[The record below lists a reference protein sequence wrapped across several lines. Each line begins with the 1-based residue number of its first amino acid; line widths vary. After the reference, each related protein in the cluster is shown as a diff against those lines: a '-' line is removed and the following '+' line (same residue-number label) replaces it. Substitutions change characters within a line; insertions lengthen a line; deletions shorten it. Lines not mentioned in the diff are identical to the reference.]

1 MIAIAVMGFFFAR
14 AGFLRGTNPPDFWR
28 SIARFRMLRKRDSKK
43 DPPQG
48 FGGFNSHSSLRSRC
62 SASCVLIKGGVNMS
76 TATNSTSISRS
87 RRRTRDPVKL
97 TALIYLREA
106 LIAERYENC
115 ADFIAIAKE
124 FGALDAEI
132 RVLLEDP
139 RRHPS
144 S

>member
-1 MIAIAVMGFFFAR
+1 
-14 AGFLRGTNPPDFWR
+14 
-28 SIARFRMLRKRDSKK
+28 
-43 DPPQG
+43 
-48 FGGFNSHSSLRSRC
+48 
-62 SASCVLIKGGVNMS
+62 
-76 TATNSTSISRS
+76 
-87 RRRTRDPVKL
+87 VKL

-124 FGALDAEI
+124 FGAFDEEI
-132 RVLLEDP
+132 RAMLENP

>member
-1 MIAIAVMGFFFAR
+1 MRMDGFIKEATAV
-14 AGFLRGTNPPDFWR
+14 T
-28 SIARFRMLRKRDSKK
+28 KQKK
-43 DPPQG
+43 E
-48 FGGFNSHSSLRSRC
+48 
-62 SASCVLIKGGVNMS
+62 KGGVNMNPTLS
-76 TATNSTSISRS
+76 LSNIAKY

-115 ADFIAIAKE
+115 AEFIAIAKE